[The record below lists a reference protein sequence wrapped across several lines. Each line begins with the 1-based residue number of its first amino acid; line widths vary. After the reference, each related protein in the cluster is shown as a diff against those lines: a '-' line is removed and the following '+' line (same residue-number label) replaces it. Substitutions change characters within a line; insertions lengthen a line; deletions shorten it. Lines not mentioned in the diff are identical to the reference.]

1 MTGDQ
6 ADLTARLKRVL
17 APWFGNGPT
26 PILDAML
33 QGPAW
38 ALAFIYGLYAYAK
51 LQIRIATATE
61 GWLDIAAFDYFGPTI
76 LRKVGQSDGSFRAVI
91 QASILRERNTRKALI
106 KVLQDVTGRTP
117 VLLEPSVVSDTGAW
131 DSPYGYWDTQGA
143 WGGTLP
149 YQMFLI
155 AYRPLGGSQW
165 AATTDADIFTAI
177 ESVRPAG
184 TTVWAQL
191 QN

>member
-6 ADLTARLKRVL
+6 ADQTARLKRVL
-17 APWFGNGPT
+17 APWFGNGST
-26 PILDAML
+26 PILDAFL
-33 QGPAW
+33 QAPAW
-38 ALAFIYGLYAYAK
+38 ALAFVYSLYAYAK
-51 LQIRIATATE
+51 LQVRIATATD
-61 GWLDIAAFDYFGPTI
+61 GFLDLIAFDYFGPAI
-76 LRKVGQSDGSFRAVI
+76 GRKAGQTDGSFRAVI

-117 VLLEPSVVSDTGAW
+117 ILLEPSVVSDMGAW

-143 WGGTLP
+143 WGASLP

-155 AYRPLGGSQW
+155 AFRPVGGSKW

-184 TTVWAQL
+184 TAVWAQL